1 MTALIDFFTSFAEVI
16 GNIIDFVVDFI
27 GQMFD
32 LVVMLAEAAVAI
44 PMLFL
49 VLPPPA
55 TVALTAILTIA
66 IAYKML
72 GRE

>member
-1 MTALIDFFTSFAEVI
+1 MQAIIDFFTSFVGVL
-16 GNIIDFVVDFI
+16 GNIINFVVDFI
-27 GQMFD
+27 GQMLD
-32 LVVMLAEAAVAI
+32 LVVMLGEAAIAI
-44 PMLFL
+44 PMTFL

-55 TVALTAILTIA
+55 TIALTSILTIA